1 MKYLL
6 KLQYGQIYF
15 TPSDFREVFADYSTF
30 LEKSPAASEDT
41 AYLQELA
48 RMNWDELYDE
58 LGPMLPTYQYLELE
72 DED

>member
-6 KLQYGQIYF
+6 ELQYGQIYF
-15 TPSDFREVFADYSTF
+15 TPADFQEVFAAYATF
-30 LEKSPAASEDT
+30 LEKSSAASEDA

-72 DED
+72 GDD